1 MYANNII
8 IKMFTYL
15 EDFKKLGTNA
25 TPYFVLT
32 CFDELINKKGIIII
46 IILIR
51 LMFDKRGYNRRKN
64 WEIRRVIFDELNI
77 IVIFNTT
84 SILEVY
90 IFI

>member
-1 MYANNII
+1 
-8 IKMFTYL
+8 MFTYL

-32 CFDELINKKGIIII
+32 CFDELINKKGIFL

-64 WEIRRVIFDELNI
+64 WEKRRVIFDELNI
-77 IVIFNTT
+77 IFIFNTS

>member
-1 MYANNII
+1 
-8 IKMFTYL
+8 
-15 EDFKKLGTNA
+15 
-25 TPYFVLT
+25 
-32 CFDELINKKGIIII
+32 
-46 IILIR
+46 
-51 LMFDKRGYNRRKN
+51 MFDKRGYNRRKN

>member
-32 CFDELINKKGIIII
+32 CFDELINKKGIFL

-64 WEIRRVIFDELNI
+64 WEKRRVIFDELNI
-77 IVIFNTT
+77 IFIFNTS